1 MAVDPCAAGASCD
14 AAILA
19 TWANFYVIVGSSA
32 GALTGL
38 MFVVITLVAGIERL
52 RTSSDAVSAF
62 STPTI
67 VHFCVALVVAASISA
82 PWRRLEH
89 VAGVLGIA
97 SLYGVVYVARITISA
112 RRQSVFQPERE
123 DWIWYM
129 ILPFVA
135 YVLMLGSACALL
147 WDAGPALFALAGTV
161 VFLVLIGIHNAWD
174 SVTYVALGQYSQSS
188 ESSGRAE

>member
-1 MAVDPCAAGASCD
+1 MALDPCAAGAACD
-14 AAILA
+14 TAILA

-52 RTSSDAVSAF
+52 RATPDAVNAF

-67 VHFCVALVVAASISA
+67 VHFCVALVVAACVCT
-82 PWRRLEH
+82 PWHRLEH
-89 VAGVLGIA
+89 AAGALAIIG
-97 SLYGVVYVARITISA
+97 LYGGVYVARTIIKAA
-112 RRQSVFQPERE
+112 RQTAYRPERD

-129 ILPFVA
+129 ILPFLA
-135 YVLMLGSACALL
+135 YVIMLGSACALL
-147 WDAGPALFALAGTV
+147 WDAGAALFALAGAV

-174 SVTYVALGQYSQSS
+174 SVTYIALGQYNHSS